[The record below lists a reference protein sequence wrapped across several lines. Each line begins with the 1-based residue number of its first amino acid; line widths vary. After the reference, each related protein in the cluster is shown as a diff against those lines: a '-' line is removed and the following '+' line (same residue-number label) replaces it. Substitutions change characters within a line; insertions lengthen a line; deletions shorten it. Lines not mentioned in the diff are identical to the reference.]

1 MISDARTNA
10 PIHPGEMLL
19 EESLEPMHIT
29 QYRLAKNISV
39 PTRRINEI
47 AHGKRAIIADT
58 ALRFARYFGTTERFW
73 FNLQARYDLEL
84 ATADATPVDPTS
96 GARSWSDRGSNR
108 IGIASSISKSSKSGC
123 SGLMTMFCSSGITA
137 LGTANAKEDAVP
149 APGLHQHHACRDQSD
164 LRPSSQAGPQPAT
177 HRPRHPGEPPG
188 WQDGPR
194 APKPSRH
201 LPRSPTRPTPAY
213 RSRTPRACHDGSN
226 AQGYWRPPPPRRP
239 SRHVGWT

>member
-84 ATADATPVDPTS
+84 ATAGATPEDPPNGLRRRS
-96 GARSWSDRGSNR
+96 GGDRTGSE
-108 IGIASSISKSSKSGC
+108 S
-123 SGLMTMFCSSGITA
+123 
-137 LGTANAKEDAVP
+137 
-149 APGLHQHHACRDQSD
+149 HHR
-164 LRPSSQAGPQPAT
+164 
-177 HRPRHPGEPPG
+177 
-188 WQDGPR
+188 
-194 APKPSRH
+194 
-201 LPRSPTRPTPAY
+201 LPRI
-213 RSRTPRACHDGSN
+213 RSQDAPDS
-226 AQGYWRPPPPRRP
+226 
-239 SRHVGWT
+239 